1 MSRIKATLLATG
13 IAFGAVALQPLDN
26 VVTEVVGNDKNLAAD
41 LKRLQLPAAE
51 TRAENT
57 AEGPE
62 VEFEHL
68 WGHDGDT
75 RWSLG
80 VSEEINWPGVY
91 GARRELASRQDSLA
105 RCMGSIMMYDA
116 VLEVKLLVLDA
127 VNARARLDFYLELDN
142 NLRRI
147 SALTEESYNLGEATI
162 LDLRK
167 TQLALL
173 DSRGQ
178 VQTAL
183 AELESSLA
191 GLRAKGA
198 TVPEGDNDIWSA
210 YPLQSNAAPAMAPE
224 SYPQYA
230 LSQACGNLS
239 LAASRVVKQS
249 SLPSLSLGYVHAF
262 EEQTHFNGLSI
273 AVKLPSFSR
282 KRKMELLNME
292 ATADLFSYSA
302 ELQSA
307 ISEAAGQYAVA
318 RSLAGTIADYERL
331 SGDNSYLELLGE
343 AFDGGELTVI
353 DYLNEVNLFKTARL
367 GYIDLLYRYNMA
379 LARLNRYRSITF

>member
-1 MSRIKATLLATG
+1 MSRITATLLAAG
-13 IAFGAVALQPLDN
+13 VAFGAVALQPLDKIVN
-26 VVTEVVGNDKNLAAD
+26 EAIASDKNISAD
-41 LKRLQLPAAE
+41 LQRLFIPSLE
-51 TRAENT
+51 TGAEN
-57 AEGPE
+57 ALEGPE

-68 WGHDGDT
+68 WGRGGDT
-75 RWSLG
+75 RWSVG
-80 VSEEINWPGVY
+80 VSEEISWPGLY

-105 RCMGSIMMYDA
+105 YCMSSIILFDA
-116 VLEVKLLVLDA
+116 GLEAKLLVLDA
-127 VNARARLDFYLELDN
+127 VNARARLDFYLEIDN

-167 TQLALL
+167 TQLAVL

-178 VQTAL
+178 VQTAQ

-191 GLRAKGA
+191 GLRAKGI
-198 TVPEGDNDIWSA
+198 TVPTGDNEIWSA
-210 YPLQSNAAPAMAPE
+210 YPMQNSSAPSSDVE

-230 LSQACGNLS
+230 LAQAGNRMS
-239 LAASRVVKQS
+239 MAASRVIKHS
-249 SLPSLSLGYVHAF
+249 SLPSFSLGYVHAY

-273 AVKLPSFSR
+273 SVKLPSFSQ
-282 KRKMELLNME
+282 KRKMELLNIE
-292 ATADLFSYSA
+292 TAADMLNYSG
-302 ELQSA
+302 ELQIA
-307 ISEAAGQYAVA
+307 MAEAAGQYAVA
-318 RSLAGTIADYERL
+318 QSLAGTIADYERL
-331 SGDNSYLELLGE
+331 SGDNSYLELLSE

-379 LARLNRYRSITF
+379 LARLNRYRSMMF

>member
-1 MSRIKATLLATG
+1 MSRITAMLLAAA
-13 IAFGAVALQPLDN
+13 IALGAVAVQPLDN
-26 VVTEVVGNDKNLAAD
+26 IVNEIINRDPVVAAE
-41 LKRLQLPAAE
+41 LQRQSLPAAE

-68 WGHDGDT
+68 WGRDGNT
-75 RWSLG
+75 RWSVG
-80 VSEEINWPGVY
+80 VSEEISWPGLY
-91 GARRELASRQDSLA
+91 GARRELASRQDSLSQ
-105 RCMGSIMMYDA
+105 CMRSIILFDA
-116 VLEVKLLVLDA
+116 SLEAKLLVLDA

-178 VQTAL
+178 VETAR

-191 GLRAKGA
+191 GLRAKGIN
-198 TVPEGDNDIWSA
+198 VPAADNDIWSA
-210 YPLQSNAAPAMAPE
+210 YPLQESAAPSTAVE

-230 LSQACGNLS
+230 LIQSGDRLS
-239 LAASRVVKQS
+239 MAASRVAKQS
-249 SLPSLSLGYVHAF
+249 TLPSFSLGYVHAF
-262 EEQTHFNGLSI
+262 EEQTHFNGLSVS
-273 AVKLPSFSR
+273 VKLPSFSR
-282 KRKMELLNME
+282 KRKLALLNIE
-292 ATADLFSYSA
+292 REANFYSYSGVLATAMA
-302 ELQSA
+302 EAS
-307 ISEAAGQYAVA
+307 GQYAVA
-318 RSLAGTIADYERL
+318 QSLAGTIADYERL
-331 SGDNSYLELLGE
+331 SGDNSYLELLSE

-379 LARLNRYRSITF
+379 LARLNRYRSTTF